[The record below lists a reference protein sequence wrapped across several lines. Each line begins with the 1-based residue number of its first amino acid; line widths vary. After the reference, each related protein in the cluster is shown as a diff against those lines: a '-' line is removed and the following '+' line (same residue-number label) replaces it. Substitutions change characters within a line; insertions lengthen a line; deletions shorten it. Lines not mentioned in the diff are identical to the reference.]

1 VARID
6 FTFARGRSL
15 DLGPGPSGR
24 DRVYRTVYRR
34 TAAVVDNVVYLTV
47 PRLPGD
53 ALFNRQVWHAPDGSV
68 VNTVKPPF

>member
-1 VARID
+1 
-6 FTFARGRSL
+6 
-15 DLGPGPSGR
+15 
-24 DRVYRTVYRR
+24 VYRTVYRR